1 MYFLVWVS
9 DGPDVW
15 RSGISPSTPL
25 GWAVGSVPPYLVHM
39 IELDM
44 L

>member
-1 MYFLVWVS
+1 MWVS

-15 RSGISPSTPL
+15 WRGISPFTPL
-25 GWAVGSVPPYLVHM
+25 GWAVGRVPPYLVRG
-39 IELDM
+39 IELDT